1 MILQKLLREGRVKRK
16 NWIGILGG
24 VGMRRMENRIDILIA
39 ILPGALMVILGMM
52 TIVDMTGV

>member
-24 VGMRRMENRIDILIA
+24 VVMRRMENRIDILIA

>member
-1 MILQKLLREGRVKRK
+1 MKRK